1 VAIPEVISMKRILAA
16 VFLFSLFCSLAI
28 AQQPVPDQPSR
39 EELVKMFEVLRV
51 RQQTENVMNTVVTQ
65 MKQQLEQDIQK
76 RYPNLTQESRA
87 KLEASIKDAV
97 NLYPVNEMLDD
108 LIPVYQKHLAK
119 SDVEAIIGFY
129 SSTAGQ
135 HFLDKMPAMTQEAMQ
150 TMMTKLQVRSAEY
163 SENVQRQADELSE
176 PK

>member
-1 VAIPEVISMKRILAA
+1 MKRLLAI
-16 VFLFSLFCSLAI
+16 VFASALFCSFAV
-28 AQQPVPDQPSR
+28 AQQPPADQPSR
-39 EELVKMFEVLRV
+39 EELVKMFDVLRV

-76 RYPNLTQESRA
+76 RYPNLTPEARA
-87 KLEASIKDAV
+87 KLEGSIRDAV

-129 SSTAGQ
+129 SSAPGQ
-135 HFLDKMPAMTQEAMQ
+135 HFLDKMPAMTAEAMQ
-150 TMMTKLQVRSAEY
+150 TMMAKLQVRSAEY
-163 SENVQRQADELSE
+163 SEKVQKQADELAE
-176 PK
+176 PKKE